1 MPRVHQATA
10 ERGQFCEP
18 IFPEPRT
25 RLWAGQSVHLQHRLI
40 CCDCGL
46 SHDMEF
52 VVVRTRRKG
61 GKTQMIAVAPSS
73 FAIQFRARRNERSTA
88 QIRRKRKRKRK

>member
-1 MPRVHQATA
+1 MAKTYQAKA
-10 ERGQFCEP
+10 DRGQFCET
-18 IFPEPRT
+18 IFPEPLT
-25 RLWAGQSVHLQHRLI
+25 RLWRGPAVHLQHRLI

-61 GKTQMIAVAPSS
+61 GKTQMVALAPSG

-88 QIRRKRKRKRK
+88 QVRRKRQKRK